1 VYKKFFRILFERE
14 DLHLFHVP
22 INCQSRARGTLR
34 IAVVNFDREST
45 AQWLGSTP
53 MLPYIGNINDPFI
66 AADDHGQLSSA
77 GIVTA

>member
-1 VYKKFFRILFERE
+1 MALMATALMAVTAQLVVRE
-14 DLHLFHVP
+14 AWAAP
-22 INCQSRARGTLR
+22 RGTLR